1 MSDRRSSPAFLLAAV
16 MFVAACTGAG
26 PETATAT
33 PARSIAPSTASPA
46 APPASPA
53 AAPSPGSPSTPAPP
67 SAPSGPVLDQEW
79 ATATLTDVTTGRP
92 FRIADFGGKVVF
104 IETMAIWCVNCRVQQ
119 ADAQSALEK
128 LDRSKVVYIVLDVE
142 PSEKPADLAA
152 YREQNGWDFVYA
164 VSPPEVSRALAAEF
178 GDLVL
183 NPPATPIVVVGTD
196 GTVTLTD
203 FGHKDP
209 DALIALA
216 RAHGA

>member
-1 MSDRRSSPAFLLAAV
+1 MADRRRPFALLLAAA
-16 MFVAACTGAG
+16 MSAAACTGAS
-26 PETATAT
+26 PETATTT
-33 PARSIAPSTASPA
+33 PAASTVPSTAAPTA
-46 APPASPA
+46 APASPQG
-53 AAPSPGSPSTPAPP
+53 APSSGSPSTPAPP
-67 SAPSGPVLDQEW
+67 SAPGGPVLDQAW
-79 ATATLTDVTTGRP
+79 ATATLTDVTTGQP

-119 ADAQSALEK
+119 ADAQSALAK
-128 LDRSKVVYIVLDVE
+128 LDRSKVVYIALDVE

-164 VSPPEVSRALAAEF
+164 VSPPEVSRALATEF